1 MKSKRKLTPNQ
12 LFDMMVNIEL
22 DTEKREKNGTPF
34 KLTRKGIINDV
45 KQMRANG
52 LI

>member
-22 DTEKREKNGTPF
+22 ATEKCEKNGTPF

-45 KQMRANG
+45 KRMKANG

>member
-1 MKSKRKLTPNQ
+1 MTSKRKLTPNQ

-22 DTEKREKNGTPF
+22 DTEKREKNRIPF
-34 KLTRKGIINDV
+34 KLTRKGIINDI
-45 KQMRANG
+45 KQVRANG

>member
-22 DTEKREKNGTPF
+22 AIEKREKNGEPF
-34 KLTRKGIINDV
+34 KLTRRGIVNDV
-45 KQMRANG
+45 KQMKANG